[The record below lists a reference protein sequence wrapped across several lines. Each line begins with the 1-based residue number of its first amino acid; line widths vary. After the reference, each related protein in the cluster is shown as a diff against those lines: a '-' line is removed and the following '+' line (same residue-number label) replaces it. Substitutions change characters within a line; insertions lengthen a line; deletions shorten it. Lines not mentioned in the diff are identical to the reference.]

1 MNRIPIADIFLSKRK
16 RRAAELQVASSPKPD
31 LSSLKPVQS
40 SSKPALNFITPKM
53 VKIGASLNVVPP
65 SDAATTTTTL
75 VSSVLSTTSSTLEAE
90 EVPFPGMETSLL
102 SAKIVSVESTTSS
115 TTERR
120 PKVVAVDDDKLFPDT
135 DHDQD
140 QDPSG
145 AKPFSSFDY
154 GDRKLG

>member
-40 SSKPALNFITPKM
+40 SSKPASNFITPKM